1 MFFIAAFGLFHI
13 LQATLAAIVVVALK
27 GLYLQVKDAQQSWV
41 ISKPDMVSV
50 GMIWLTLHIMLLQL
64 VWVVVFVC
72 TLFIG
77 LDIGL
82 LIGVT
87 FSLLQIIMFTIL

>member
-1 MFFIAAFGLFHI
+1 M
-13 LQATLAAIVVVALK
+13 VALK
-27 GLYLQVKDAQQSWV
+27 GLYLQVKDAKQSWM
-41 ISKPDMVSV
+41 ISKSDMVSEV
-50 GMIWLTLHIMLLQL
+50 YGKHCCSVLLQL

-72 TLFIG
+72 TLLIG

-87 FSLLQIIMFTIL
+87 FSLLQVIIFTIL

>member
-1 MFFIAAFGLFHI
+1 VCATLKYTII
-13 LQATLAAIVVVALK
+13 LQAALAAIIVVALK
-27 GLYLQVKDAQQSWV
+27 GLYLQVKDAKQSWM
-41 ISKPDMVSV
+41 ISKSDMVS
-50 GMIWLTLHIMLLQL
+50 IRIILNIILLSMLLQL

-87 FSLLQIIMFTIL
+87 FSLLQIIIFTIL

>member
-1 MFFIAAFGLFHI
+1 M
-13 LQATLAAIVVVALK
+13 VALK
-27 GLYLQVKDAQQSWV
+27 GLYLQVKDAKQSWM
-41 ISKPDMVSV
+41 ISKSDMVSEV
-50 GMIWLTLHIMLLQL
+50 YCCSVLLQL

-72 TLFIG
+72 TFLIG

-87 FSLLQIIMFTIL
+87 FSLLQVIIFTIL